1 MNRTLAKGRNELVVK
16 LYNAGKSPEKIAEI
30 VGCCAD
36 NVYRIL
42 RSSGVKF
49 RYRKFTDEQLESLLN
64 EGKSKSECSRI
75 LGVNPNTIYRRTKRI
90 ENPVRNY
97 INESEIA
104 CMLRLRENGY
114 ANEQIAQR
122 MGLTAR
128 SVRNHI
134 GNQPA
139 EITSASKVYAHA
151 VHKLNIQ
158 RRDSAKMAMIRRKQ
172 EEERIEAER
181 RAAEEAARREKEAL
195 EKNKREIFDTFL
207 SIGFPQELA
216 TSASSTIET
225 AAQGA
230 AILANMKKKFAAAP
244 AAVH

>member
-1 MNRTLAKGRNELVVK
+1 MNRTLAKGRDELVIK
-16 LYNAGKSPEKIAEI
+16 LYESGKAPGQIAGI
-30 VGCCAD
+30 VGCCTD
-36 NVYRIL
+36 NIYRIL
-42 RSSGVKF
+42 RANGIKF
-49 RYRKFTDEQLESLLN
+49 RYRLFTDEQLKSLLN
-64 EGKSKSECSRI
+64 EGNTLVECAQILNVSRNA
-75 LGVNPNTIYRRTKRI
+75 VYARAKRNGMHVSNRI
-90 ENPVRNY
+90 RDD
-97 INESEIA
+97 EIT
-104 CMLRLRENGY
+104 CMQRLRENGY
-114 ANEQIAQR
+114 TNEQIAQR
-122 MGLTAR
+122 MGISEN
-128 SVRNHI
+128 SVRRHI

-139 EITSASKVYAHA
+139 EITNASQMYACELR
-151 VHKLNIQ
+151 KLKAQ
-158 RRDSAKMAMIRRKQ
+158 RRDNAKMALLRRKQ

-230 AILANMKKKFAAAP
+230 AILDNMKKKFATAP